1 MNSDEKIAIEKS
13 REYIVSKSN
22 QIVQKSRY
30 DFTLAEQRTI
40 AFICSKIKPIEALD
54 RAKGTPFQLEYEF
67 NILDY
72 VRTCGLQDNGKLYE
86 EVKATLKNLSD
97 KSMWLQQEDGS
108 EVLVRWLAKV
118 RTNKRSGIAKI
129 KIDED
134 LAPYL
139 FDLKEKF
146 LSYGL
151 KNILNMKS
159 QYSIRLY
166 ELLKS
171 YYDMKVGQTD
181 RRKPSEKSY
190 KPKKISWTV
199 ELEEFKK
206 LLMVDTVKSYARYP
220 SFRQKVLDVAQKE
233 INELTDINVY
243 FEQITKGRK
252 VIKLKIDIVAKLPM
266 EKMLTSCHNDELLG
280 AYKLSAEE
288 QTEKMQLV
296 MQEVQKISTYT
307 GVSEEAA
314 YDLFLNGYD
323 VPSELDGQK
332 IAFSESEL
340 TPDLLTNLAEN
351 NVRSV
356 KVMSDESIV
365 AGYMNYLHKQKKDN
379 KF

>member
-1 MNSDEKIAIEKS
+1 MNNDEKIAIEKS

-40 AFICSKIKPIEALD
+40 AYICSKIKPIEAFD
-54 RAKGTPFQLEYEF
+54 RAKGMPFQLEYEF

-86 EVKATLKNLSD
+86 EVKATLKGLRD
-97 KSMWLQQEDGS
+97 KSMWLTLPDGS
-108 EVLVRWLAKV
+108 ETTVGWLAKAT
-118 RTNKRSGIAKI
+118 TNKRSGIAKI
-129 KIDED
+129 EIDKD

-181 RRKPSEKSY
+181 RREWKEKTY
-190 KPKKISWTV
+190 KPKKISWIV
-199 ELEEFKK
+199 ELEELKK
-206 LLMVDTVKSYARYP
+206 LLMVDTIKSYENYKNMRI
-220 SFRQKVLDVAQKE
+220 KVLEPAQKE

-243 FEQITKGRK
+243 FEPITKGRK
-252 VIKLKIDIVAKLPM
+252 VVKLKIDMVAKLPL
-266 EKMLTSCHNDELLG
+266 EK
-280 AYKLSAEE
+280 
-288 QTEKMQLV
+288 
-296 MQEVQKISTYT
+296 
-307 GVSEEAA
+307 
-314 YDLFLNGYD
+314 
-323 VPSELDGQK
+323 
-332 IAFSESEL
+332 
-340 TPDLLTNLAEN
+340 NLAECRN
-351 NVRSV
+351 
-356 KVMSDESIV
+356 DEIL
-365 AGYMNYLHKQKKDN
+365 GELE
-379 KF
+379 

>member
-67 NILDY
+67 SILDY

-139 FDLKEKF
+139 FDLQSKF

-159 QYSIRLY
+159 QYSIRIY

-181 RRKPSEKSY
+181 RREWQDKAY

-199 ELEEFKK
+199 DLEEFKK
-206 LLMVDTVKSYARYP
+206 LLMVDTIKSYANFKDLRRY
-220 SFRQKVLDVAQKE
+220 VLEKAQNE

-243 FEQITKGRK
+243 FEPITKGRK

-266 EKMLTSCHNDELLG
+266 EKMMTSCHNDELLG
-280 AYKLSAEE
+280 
-288 QTEKMQLV
+288 
-296 MQEVQKISTYT
+296 
-307 GVSEEAA
+307 
-314 YDLFLNGYD
+314 
-323 VPSELDGQK
+323 EL
-332 IAFSESEL
+332 E
-340 TPDLLTNLAEN
+340 
-351 NVRSV
+351 
-356 KVMSDESIV
+356 
-365 AGYMNYLHKQKKDN
+365 
-379 KF
+379 